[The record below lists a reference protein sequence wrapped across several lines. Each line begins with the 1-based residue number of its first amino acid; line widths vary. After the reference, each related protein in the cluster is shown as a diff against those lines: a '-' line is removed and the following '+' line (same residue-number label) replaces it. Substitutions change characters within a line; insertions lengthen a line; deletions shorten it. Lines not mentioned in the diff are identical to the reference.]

1 MLRTFRKAIKFIAP
15 STYLMSAR
23 ITFAHDGHGL
33 QGSHWHATDLWG
45 FVVIGVVLAVA
56 IWQGRK

>member
-15 STYLMSAR
+15 SAYLMSAS
-23 ITFAHDGHGL
+23 ITSAHDGHGL

-45 FVVIGVVLAVA
+45 FVAIGVVLAVA

>member
-1 MLRTFRKAIKFIAP
+1 MLRITRNPIRFITTFDLWLCAA
-15 STYLMSAR
+15 T
-23 ITFAHDGHGL
+23 TFAHDGHSL

-45 FVVIGVVLAVA
+45 FVAMGLVLALA

>member
-15 STYLMSAR
+15 GAYLMSAS